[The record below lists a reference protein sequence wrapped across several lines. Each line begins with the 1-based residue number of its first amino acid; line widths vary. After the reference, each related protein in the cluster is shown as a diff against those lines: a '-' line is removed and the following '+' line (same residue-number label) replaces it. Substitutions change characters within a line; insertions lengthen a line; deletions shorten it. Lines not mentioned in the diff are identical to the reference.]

1 MAEFSNEVCVVALF
15 SSTCWWWMTFL
26 GEFCLTICENALF
39 CLLYLF
45 DGNSCKILTFCC
57 GCCDLFSCLR
67 FGRVTCLLLFLSCV
81 HGLLRGK
88 GAAKWNQ
95 LNENI
100 HWGKSPTGEAIVS
113 NQLSFFHIELFRLL
127 SVANFCVLLVIKFI
141 QFELVRLCCLAQ
153 KEKYQLS
160 FA

>member
-1 MAEFSNEVCVVALF
+1 MCCCFIFLYLLVMNDV
-15 SSTCWWWMTFL
+15 L

-113 NQLSFFHIELFRLL
+113 NQLSFFILNYFDCSVWQTFAFYLL
-127 SVANFCVLLVIKFI
+127 
-141 QFELVRLCCLAQ
+141 
-153 KEKYQLS
+153 
-160 FA
+160 